1 MNIEFLL
8 EEPSAQAA
16 LDSFLP
22 KLIRPPHTFTT
33 HSFHGK
39 SDLLKNLPNR
49 LKGYAAR
56 FKKDKQTKDWRIIVL
71 IDSSGADCRLLKRRI
86 VEAAEDAGI
95 SERVTARIVVEE
107 LEAWY
112 FGDFN
117 AIRSVYPYIL
127 RNLLYRKKYRVPDAI
142 PGGTWKA
149 LDRLLKDSGYA
160 KGLRKLADAEAIG
173 RRLDPDRNLSPSFRV
188 FVSAIRRI
196 LS

>member
-8 EEPSAQAA
+8 EDPSAQAA
-16 LDSFLP
+16 LDRFLP
-22 KLIRPPHTFTT
+22 KLIQPPHTFAT
-33 HSFHGK
+33 HAFHGK
-39 SDLLKNLPNR
+39 SDLLKNLPMR

-56 FKKDKQTKDWRIIVL
+56 FKHDNQTKDWRIIVM
-71 IDSSGADCRLLKRRI
+71 INSNGADCRSLKKRI
-86 VEAAEDAGI
+86 VGDAEAAGVAHLVI
-95 SERVTARIVVEE
+95 ARIVVQE

-112 FGDFN
+112 FGDVK
-117 AIRSVYPYIL
+117 AIRTVYPKIFM
-127 RNLLYRKKYRVPDAI
+127 NLLNRRKYRDPDAI

-173 RRLDPDRNLSPSFRV
+173 GRLDPDRNSSPSFRV

>member
-8 EEPSAQAA
+8 EDPSAQAA

-22 KLIRPPHTFTT
+22 KLIEPPHTFVT
-33 HSFHGK
+33 HAFHGK
-39 SDLLKNLPNR
+39 SDLFKNLPMR

-56 FKKDKQTKDWRIIVL
+56 FKHDNKTKDWRIIVM
-71 IDSSGADCRLLKRRI
+71 INSNGADCRPLKRRI
-86 VEAAEDAGI
+86 VDAAEAAGI

-112 FGDFN
+112 FGDVN
-117 AIRSVYPYIL
+117 AIRSVFPDIF
-127 RNLLYRKKYRVPDAI
+127 RNLLNRKKYRDPDAI

-160 KGLRKLADAEAIG
+160 KGFRKLADAEAIG
-173 RRLDPDRNLSPSFRV
+173 RHLDPDRNFSRSFRV